1 MAQPFRLIRVSG
13 QVQARNKSFKPAD
26 NDHDQQIRDHH
37 HVNQAKDN
45 QHDLL
50 FGEGRGIQ
58 HQMGQFLEEFID
70 IDALRHDQAEIE
82 RQLQPAR
89 PKDQGG

>member
-1 MAQPFRLIRVSG
+1 MAQPFRLIRVSSKF
-13 QVQARNKSFKPAD
+13 QARNKGFKPA
-26 NDHDQQIRDHH
+26 NDHHDQQIGDHH
-37 HVNQAKDN
+37 HINQAKDD

-50 FGEGRGIQ
+50 FAEGRGIQ

-70 IDALRHDQAEIE
+70 IDALRHDQPQIE

-89 PKDQGG
+89 PKDEGG